1 MLRVMNAHRFVLWQA
16 LALVFF
22 CTAAFAQV
30 VPTTP
35 RSFVKRNVGNTSS
48 VGSTSISEGSG
59 SSSAGVSMAKPDP
72 MVHTTTY
79 IVLSG
84 ARQWT
89 NHDGKPLLA
98 KLIAFEDV
106 TTVTKQSAAT
116 SGGASAAPPITGK
129 PTVVR
134 DGKVRLYADKKPYE
148 VPLDKLSAADQAFVE
163 TVKRGVEK

>member
-1 MLRVMNAHRFVLWQA
+1 
-16 LALVFF
+16 
-22 CTAAFAQV
+22 V
-30 VPTTP
+30 V
-35 RSFVKRNVGNTSS
+35 R
-48 VGSTSISEGSG
+48 
-59 SSSAGVSMAKPDP
+59 
-72 MVHTTTY
+72 TTTY

-89 NHDGKPLLA
+89 NTEGKPLLA
-98 KLIAFEDV
+98 KLIAFEDM
-106 TTVTKQSAAT
+106 TTETTKSAAAAA
-116 SGGASAAPPITGK
+116 GASAVPITGK